1 MVSARK
7 IIGMAFSVKR
17 VLPALDRVVLSAISF
32 VLALALRNVFSSLR
46 YGLGVPPD
54 PKGVFQSFWLGVLQM
69 LWFGWPGLLLAL
81 PVVLF
86 FTNLRTWRFWALLGV
101 GTAIG
106 PIYLW
111 LWLGSG
117 LHWHFDF
124 GAGALKFS
132 VPISGLSSL
141 IYLLLLRHAQ
151 RTTRDIE
158 IT

>member
-86 FTNLRTWRFWALLGV
+86 LPICEHGDSGRSSALARRSGRSTCGCGWGQV
-101 GTAIG
+101 CIG
-106 PIYLW
+106 ILT
-111 LWLGSG
+111 L
-117 LHWHFDF
+117 
-124 GAGALKFS
+124 
-132 VPISGLSSL
+132 VPE
-141 IYLLLLRHAQ
+141 R
-151 RTTRDIE
+151 
-158 IT
+158 